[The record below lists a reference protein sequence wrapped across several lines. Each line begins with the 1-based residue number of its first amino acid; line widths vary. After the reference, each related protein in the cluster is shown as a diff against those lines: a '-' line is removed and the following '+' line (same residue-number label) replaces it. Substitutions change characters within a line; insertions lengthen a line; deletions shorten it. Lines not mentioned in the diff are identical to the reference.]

1 MFTEIDI
8 LFSRLLKNNPIWTK
22 LEKMTTNKQSSWGG
36 RRENSGRPRT
46 NKVTLWA
53 NVTPAFLAKLKEKA
67 EEEKMKV
74 GEYLEEHLRL

>member
-1 MFTEIDI
+1 
-8 LFSRLLKNNPIWTK
+8 
-22 LEKMTTNKQSSWGG
+22 MTTNKQSSWGG

-46 NKVTLWA
+46 NKVTLRA

-67 EEEKMKV
+67 KEGNMKV

>member
-1 MFTEIDI
+1 
-8 LFSRLLKNNPIWTK
+8 
-22 LEKMTTNKQSSWGG
+22 MTTNKQSSWGG

-46 NKVTLWA
+46 NKVTLRE

-67 EEEKMKV
+67 EEGNMKV

>member
-1 MFTEIDI
+1 
-8 LFSRLLKNNPIWTK
+8 
-22 LEKMTTNKQSSWGG
+22 MTTSKQSSWGG

-46 NKVTLWA
+46 NKVTLRA

-67 EEEKMKV
+67 EEENMRV

>member
-1 MFTEIDI
+1 M
-8 LFSRLLKNNPIWTK
+8 
-22 LEKMTTNKQSSWGG
+22 TNKQSSWGG

-46 NKVTLWA
+46 NKVTLRV

-67 EEEKMKV
+67 EEGNMKV

>member
-1 MFTEIDI
+1 MT
-8 LFSRLLKNNPIWTK
+8 NNHS
-22 LEKMTTNKQSSWGG
+22 NWGG
-36 RRENSGRPRT
+36 RRENSGRKRT
-46 NKVTLWA
+46 NKVTMWA

>member
-1 MFTEIDI
+1 
-8 LFSRLLKNNPIWTK
+8 
-22 LEKMTTNKQSSWGG
+22 MTTNKQSGWGG

-46 NKVTLWA
+46 NKVTMWA

-67 EEEKMKV
+67 EEENMKV

>member
-1 MFTEIDI
+1 MI
-8 LFSRLLKNNPIWTK
+8 
-22 LEKMTTNKQSSWGG
+22 NKQSSWGG

-46 NKVTLWA
+46 NKVTLRA

-67 EEEKMKV
+67 EEGNMKV

>member
-1 MFTEIDI
+1 MT
-8 LFSRLLKNNPIWTK
+8 NNHS
-22 LEKMTTNKQSSWGG
+22 NWGG

-46 NKVTLWA
+46 NKVTMWA

-74 GEYLEEHLRL
+74 GEYLEEYLRL

>member
-1 MFTEIDI
+1 M
-8 LFSRLLKNNPIWTK
+8 
-22 LEKMTTNKQSSWGG
+22 TNKQSSWGG

-46 NKVTLWA
+46 NKVTLRA

-67 EEEKMKV
+67 KEGNMKV

>member
-1 MFTEIDI
+1 
-8 LFSRLLKNNPIWTK
+8 
-22 LEKMTTNKQSSWGG
+22 MTTNKQSSWGD

-46 NKVTLWA
+46 NKVTLRA

-67 EEEKMKV
+67 EEGNMKV

>member
-1 MFTEIDI
+1 
-8 LFSRLLKNNPIWTK
+8 
-22 LEKMTTNKQSSWGG
+22 MTTNKQTSWGG

-46 NKVTLWA
+46 NKVTLRA

-67 EEEKMKV
+67 EEGNMKV